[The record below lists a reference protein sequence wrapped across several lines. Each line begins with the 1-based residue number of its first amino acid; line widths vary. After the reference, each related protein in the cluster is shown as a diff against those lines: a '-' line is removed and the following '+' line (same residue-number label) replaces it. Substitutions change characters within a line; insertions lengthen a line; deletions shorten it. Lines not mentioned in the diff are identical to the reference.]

1 MTRGRPRE
9 FDREEAL
16 DAAMRVFWKC
26 GYDGA
31 TIPKLTDAM
40 GINRPSLYAAFGNKE
55 ELFSKVL
62 DCYRADPA
70 SYVNRALAKPTA
82 REVFGSLLSGVIDLV
97 TDPENPG
104 GCLFVSGSLASG
116 DESANARRELSARR
130 INGEN
135 DIYKRF
141 RQAVAEGDLPAGTDA
156 RSLAKFAATLLWGIS
171 VQSVNGS
178 TKTELKKVA
187 KLALGSFDAFV
198 KR

>member
-1 MTRGRPRE
+1 
-9 FDREEAL
+9 
-16 DAAMRVFWKC
+16 MRVFWKC

-70 SYVNRALAKPTA
+70 SYVNRAVAKPTA
-82 REVFGSLLSGVIDLV
+82 REAFASLLSGVIDLV
-97 TDPENPG
+97 TDPANPG
-104 GCLFVSGSLASG
+104 GCLFVSASLASG
-116 DESANARRELSARR
+116 DESANVRLELSARR

-141 RQAVAEGDLPAGTDA
+141 RRAVAEGDLPAGTDA
-156 RSLAKFAATLLWGIS
+156 RNLAKFAATLLWGIS

-178 TKTELKKVA
+178 TKGELKKVA
-187 KLALGSFDAFV
+187 KLGLGSFDAFV